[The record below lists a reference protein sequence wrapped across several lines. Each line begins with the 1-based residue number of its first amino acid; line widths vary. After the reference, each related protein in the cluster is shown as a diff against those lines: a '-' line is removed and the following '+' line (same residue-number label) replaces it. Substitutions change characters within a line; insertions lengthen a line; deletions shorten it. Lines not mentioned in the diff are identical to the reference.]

1 MAASGLFP
9 PVLDTYMPAF
19 LDKAGDFKINFDIS
33 DFNSA
38 GDISTTVQ
46 VSVRDQY
53 SNENL
58 LKSPIEIV
66 FKDYEIDTN
75 TNQKYVKINKT
86 EDLIGSSFVIGKI
99 YKIQLRFI
107 SSTAQHIN
115 QSITFINDN
124 LDKFSEWSTVCLIK
138 CISEPILSVTLG
150 NKQDDK
156 YVFQQDFS
164 TIYGSLT
171 FTDKNDSETPK
182 SYRILLQERG
192 RDYAITH
199 QDSGILYFDTDSNS
213 FSYKLKYQLRD
224 SIDYYLVVQYST
236 KFGYSGEKEYEIIYS
251 PDSSI
256 EKNFSVQAL
265 PQSEV
270 GRNKIEINFNENV
283 DENIIIKRSS
293 NLNNFI
299 DWEDI
304 HIKYIHAQEGQTY
317 TWYDYTV
324 ESGVWY
330 KYAVQSFIKDT
341 KGQYKY
347 STSIITEKPIINVF
361 DDIFLNAN
369 GLQLK
374 IKYNPQIGSFSRV
387 ISDSKVDTIGSKYPF
402 FSRNGIMSY
411 RSFPINGLISFLSD
425 EQELEDDETQCNLFT
440 SRSKIYGNSQYLYDE
455 YNLENNINSY
465 NDILYERKF
474 REKVMDFLYA
484 NNVKLFRSTQEGN
497 ILVKLMDISFTP
509 EAQLGRMI
517 YSFSA
522 TAHEADE
529 CSIENYDKYNIQT
542 IGTIISEQVP
552 VYTKSYYVMGQIYS
566 NTVNN
571 NSLLSIIESKLQQ
584 QDNRVYIKSFS
595 HLKITFQTPP
605 YLIKADKSGELK
617 VADKNDKNAYLG
629 YIITINNRQ
638 IAVNPDGI
646 YELENNAQGYSII
659 QFDID
664 RTKSPQYIVD
674 YIVKAYYEVLNK
686 EEADKAVEII
696 QSENIPTTNIG
707 QLQSVYNVG
716 YDIIQNELKG
726 KNITAISIE
735 GEANQVCYIKTSKDA
750 QSQRYSLGVTE
761 FLCINNNS
769 TIESLSFGGI
779 RLTNSEFNPTLFV
792 EDNGTI
798 KYKYNN
804 ILYDIKA
811 YDNDLQEISS
821 LTNKSDAITSAEVDV
836 LMPVS
841 AIINYQYTIE
851 E

>member
-19 LDKAGDFKINFDIS
+19 LNEAGYFKINFDIS
-33 DFNSA
+33 DFNSI
-38 GDISTTVQ
+38 GDISTKVQ
-46 VSVRDQY
+46 VSIRDQY

-58 LKSPIEIV
+58 LDSPIEIL

-75 TNQKYVKINKT
+75 TNQKYIKINQ
-86 EDLIGSSFVIGKI
+86 EELISPSFVVGKI

-107 SSTAQHIN
+107 SSTAQNIN

-138 CISEPILSVTLG
+138 CISKPILSVTLG

-192 RDYAITH
+192 SDYSITH

-213 FSYKLKYQLRD
+213 FSYKLKYQLRN

-236 KFGYSGEKEYEIIYS
+236 KFGYSGEEEYKIIYS

-283 DENIIIKRSS
+283 NENIIIKRSS

-304 HIKYIHAQEGQTY
+304 HITYIHAQEGQTY
-317 TWYDYTV
+317 TWYDYTI

-341 KGQYKY
+341 EGQYKY

-402 FSRNGIMSY
+402 FSRNGVMNY

-440 SRSKIYGNSQYLYDE
+440 SRSKIYGDSQHLYDE

-474 REKVMDFLYA
+474 REKVMDFLYD

-542 IGTIISEQVP
+542 VGTIILEQVP
-552 VYTKSYYVMGQIYS
+552 IYTKSYYVMGQIYS

-571 NSLLSIIESKLQQ
+571 NPILSIIESKLQQ

-605 YLIKADKSGELK
+605 YLIKTEESGELK

-638 IAVNPDGI
+638 IAVNSDGI
-646 YELENNAQGYSII
+646 YELENNTQGYSII

-664 RTKSPQYIVD
+664 RAKSPQYIVD
-674 YIVKAYYEVLNK
+674 YIVKAYYEVSDK
-686 EEADKAVEII
+686 EEADEAVEIV
-696 QSENIPTTNIG
+696 QSRSISTNIG
-707 QLQSVYNVG
+707 QLQSTYNVG
-716 YDIIQNELKG
+716 YDIIQNELAG
-726 KNITAISIE
+726 KVITAISIE
-735 GEANQVCYIKTSKDA
+735 GEANQVCYIKTSEDA
-750 QSQRYSLGVTE
+750 QSQRYSLGITE

-769 TIESLSFGGI
+769 AIESLSFGGI
-779 RLTNSEFNPTLFV
+779 RLTNSEFNTTLFV
-792 EDNGTI
+792 EDNGI
-798 KYKYNN
+798 VKYKYNN

-811 YDNDLQEISS
+811 YDNNLQEISP
-821 LTNKSDAITSAEVDV
+821 LTKSAAIASVEIDV
-836 LMPVS
+836 LIPVS

>member
-19 LDKAGDFKINFDIS
+19 LYNAGYFKVNFDIS

-38 GDISTTVQ
+38 GDISTKVQ

-58 LKSPIEIV
+58 LKSPIEIIFV
-66 FKDYEIDTN
+66 DYEIDTN
-75 TNQKYVKINKT
+75 TNQKYITINQT
-86 EDLIGSSFVIGKI
+86 DLNDESFVVGKI

-107 SSTAQHIN
+107 SSTAQNIN

-192 RDYAITH
+192 KNYAITH

-224 SIDYYLVVQYST
+224 SIVYYLVVQYST

-317 TWYDYTV
+317 TWYDYTI

-440 SRSKIYGNSQYLYDE
+440 SRSKIYGNSQHLYDE
-455 YNLENNINSY
+455 YNLENNINLY

-522 TAHEADE
+522 TAHEVDE

-542 IGTIISEQVP
+542 IGTIMPEQVP

-595 HLKITFQTPP
+595 HLKITFQSQP
-605 YLIKADKSGELK
+605 YLIKNGENGK
-617 VADKNDKNAYLG
+617 IEIANSNDKNAYLG
-629 YIITINNRQ
+629 YIITINNKQ
-638 IAVNPDGI
+638 IVVNPDGI
-646 YELENNAQGYSII
+646 YELENNIQGYSII
-659 QFDID
+659 QFDIENKNS
-664 RTKSPQYIVD
+664 TKYIVD
-674 YIVKAYYEVLNK
+674 YIVKAYYEVNESDGDVNISSLSLNSNP
-686 EEADKAVEII
+686 AI
-696 QSENIPTTNIG
+696 NIG
-707 QLQSVYNVG
+707 QLQNIYNPE
-716 YDIIQNELKG
+716 YDIIKNELSK
-726 KNITAISIE
+726 KTITAISVE
-735 GEANQVCYIKTSKDA
+735 GESNYVCYIKTSKDTER
-750 QSQRYSLGVTE
+750 QRYSLGITE
-761 FLCINNNS
+761 FLCINNDS

-779 RLTNSEFNPTLFV
+779 RLTNSEFNASLFV
-792 EDNGTI
+792 EDNGII
-798 KYKYNN
+798 KYKYNGTLYN
-804 ILYDIKA
+804 IKI
-811 YDNDLQEISS
+811 YDNNIQEITSFD
-821 LTNKSDAITSAEVDV
+821 KSTAIAATEIDV

-841 AIINYQYTIE
+841 AIINYQYIID
-851 E
+851 